1 MAKYNSTE
9 ISKKLIRDVNHI
21 VNEGWGGMD
30 NVARPQGNISTNS
43 EDEFYRREGA
53 DMSLIYGPTRRPVR
67 NKKEFVE
74 QIADKYNLEYSQ
86 VYAEIRKL
94 EKKGKPIDID
104 VLLSELQK
112 LKAGH

>member
-1 MAKYNSTE
+1 MSGFSLKF
-9 ISKKLIRDVNHI
+9 LQDVNRMM
-21 VNEGWGGMD
+21 NEGWGGMD
-30 NVARPQGNISTNS
+30 NVVRPQGNIPTNS